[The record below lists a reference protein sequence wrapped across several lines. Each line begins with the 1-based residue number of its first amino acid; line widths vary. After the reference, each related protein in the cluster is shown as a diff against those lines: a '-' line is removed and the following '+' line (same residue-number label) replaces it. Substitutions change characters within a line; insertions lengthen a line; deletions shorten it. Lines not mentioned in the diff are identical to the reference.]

1 MKQIKELNLF
11 ENEVSP
17 TDSFQRR
24 TAIISTRFYLALLSL
39 TITVL
44 VIYTALGYQ
53 TVTITIRNPNHTVYL
68 DLYNQYPTTLSCPC
82 SQIAIPYGTFISVS
96 YQYHPVCSS
105 VFVSNTWLDLLFNP
119 NMSYFFQLDFRS
131 SASGQFQLIRSLC
144 SLVDRFV
151 NDTLFDFL
159 LDTFLTPK
167 IRSVEALN
175 AESLSKSTFVQI
187 STANAVQQV
196 LNLVRRT
203 TQSNQL
209 QTAMQTSKLNSL
221 YIMLDSS
228 VLVSI
233 QGGAWIDK
241 NGNYC
246 FCGTTPTCS
255 SPSGFFNLFAYEST
269 GIYVPPKPP
278 IAYVPGFVAGCYAL
292 ESLLQSTLECFFD
305 QECLNTVLRFF
316 SPSNLTNIKALN
328 ETETQFPPQATIEF
342 QLNTLGEFKR
352 ALALIQVHTS
362 NTLSTTQLNAYLA
375 TYEFINSTT
384 RIDFGWVPWHWDN
397 CSCSLSDT
405 CHVPM
410 GFYTYP
416 PNYPVEDMILKFYI
430 PNLFVGCFVVENVLQ
445 SSLQCFFNQSCLDAI
460 QREIKSNASIDVPIL
475 NINSTRFLPETPIH
489 VLVNSLLLEQWHPI
503 IQYDKYYLQCSPKSC
518 SYKFTA
524 RNNAL
529 YVFTMLVGLIGGLT
543 AALKLAVPKIVG
555 SLRNCMRPRNETN
568 HRTTHLRRKDRVRA
582 IWYKLKTQ
590 AVEFNMFNSEET
602 CRNDYVR
609 RISVMSTRVYLLLLT
624 GALIILTTH
633 NTLTI
638 HTQQF
643 VVNEPSQST
652 FEQLQ
657 ANPQYSSTLECPCQK
672 IAIAFNSFISI
683 SVHFHQ
689 FCSSDFVVKSSEW
702 MNILYYRWVAF
713 VYPYDDF
720 RLFVLPHFRLLN
732 SFCILAN
739 ETVVNALGQ
748 FASNTLISSRAQ
760 SHQSI
765 EIQVTAAIDQL
776 RRSTSATFIRMLDF
790 VRQIA
795 HGNGIV
801 FSTLSNWHF
810 LSLNTSVSWTSLWA
824 EPRSYGNCS
833 CGANPT
839 CTSPAFIDHWSIL
852 GFLVGCDPLEALLQS
867 TLACLYDISC
877 INRIQFMYYS
887 SNLIMQPLNRT
898 LSAPNVPVQSLLKEL
913 MVDQWETS
921 VNYER
926 HFEACAPLTC
936 TYSLNTQADLLY
948 IVTTT
953 IGVYGGI
960 NVALKLIVPYL
971 VKMVHHLLIDRRR
984 RIQPM
989 IDTISH
995 SQ

>member
-1 MKQIKELNLF
+1 
-11 ENEVSP
+11 
-17 TDSFQRR
+17 
-24 TAIISTRFYLALLSL
+24 
-39 TITVL
+39 
-44 VIYTALGYQ
+44 
-53 TVTITIRNPNHTVYL
+53 
-68 DLYNQYPTTLSCPC
+68 
-82 SQIAIPYGTFISVS
+82 
-96 YQYHPVCSS
+96 
-105 VFVSNTWLDLLFNP
+105 
-119 NMSYFFQLDFRS
+119 MSYFFQLDFRS

-228 VLVSI
+228 VLVS
-233 QGGAWIDK
+233 
-241 NGNYC
+241 
-246 FCGTTPTCS
+246 
-255 SPSGFFNLFAYEST
+255 
-269 GIYVPPKPP
+269 
-278 IAYVPGFVAGCYAL
+278 
-292 ESLLQSTLECFFD
+292 
-305 QECLNTVLRFF
+305 
-316 SPSNLTNIKALN
+316 
-328 ETETQFPPQATIEF
+328 
-342 QLNTLGEFKR
+342 EFKR

-824 EPRSYGNCS
+824 EPRSFS
-833 CGANPT
+833 
-839 CTSPAFIDHWSIL
+839 
-852 GFLVGCDPLEALLQS
+852 LL
-867 TLACLYDISC
+867 
-877 INRIQFMYYS
+877 NRIDCDERCDNSLPYEICS
-887 SNLIMQPLNRT
+887 SNRGYGCLPGSYNDKSSICAFLCVT
-898 LSAPNVPVQSLLKEL
+898 CSKLS
-913 MVDQWETS
+913 
-921 VNYER
+921 
-926 HFEACAPLTC
+926 
-936 TYSLNTQADLLY
+936 
-948 IVTTT
+948 
-953 IGVYGGI
+953 
-960 NVALKLIVPYL
+960 
-971 VKMVHHLLIDRRR
+971 
-984 RIQPM
+984 
-989 IDTISH
+989 
-995 SQ
+995 